1 MRLGGGTGEVTE
13 DGQVKATKVFGRCIV
28 CGQQSEVEFDDSPDD
43 QEGFVAWS
51 KGEST
56 QVAFAH
62 WTDEK
67 RELLISGTHPQC
79 WEVLHLPEPD
89 DD

>member
-1 MRLGGGTGEVTE
+1 VRLGGGAGEVTE
-13 DGQVKATKVFGRCIV
+13 DGKVNVIKVFGKCIV
-28 CGQQSEVEFDDSPDD
+28 CGEQSEVEFDDSVDD
-43 QEGFVAWS
+43 QEGFVAWMR
-51 KGEST
+51 GELV

-62 WTDEK
+62 WTEPK